1 MRYNIPKLLQ
11 LKLFKRLF
19 FRLFY
24 EFTAGI
30 SYIKKI
36 NLPFMNLG
44 YYNNQNIELKSKDE
58 KNRNYIQLY
67 HNITKNVEI
76 ENKNILE
83 ISCGRGGGCNYYIEY
98 LNAKEVIGIDISKIN
113 IIICKKY
120 YTNPKLKFIK
130 ADAENFSFPEN
141 SFDVVINLESSHTYL
156 SKQRFFKNVTRALNP
171 DGYFVYADIFI
182 NKLIN
187 QMENQFIQENLI
199 IINKEDI
206 TENILKSID
215 QEDISKK
222 YPLLNKIK
230 IFKFNLFRN
239 LAVFKDSDTYNYL
252 KNRELI
258 YNYYILK
265 KKL

>member
-1 MRYNIPKLLQ
+1 
-11 LKLFKRLF
+11 
-19 FRLFY
+19 
-24 EFTAGI
+24 
-30 SYIKKI
+30 
-36 NLPFMNLG
+36 
-44 YYNNQNIELKSKDE
+44 
-58 KNRNYIQLY
+58 
-67 HNITKNVEI
+67 
-76 ENKNILE
+76 
-83 ISCGRGGGCNYYIEY
+83 
-98 LNAKEVIGIDISKIN
+98 
-113 IIICKKY
+113 
-120 YTNPKLKFIK
+120 
-130 ADAENFSFPEN
+130 
-141 SFDVVINLESSHTYL
+141 
-156 SKQRFFKNVTRALNP
+156 
-171 DGYFVYADIFI
+171 
-182 NKLIN
+182 
-187 QMENQFIQENLI
+187 MENQFIQENLI